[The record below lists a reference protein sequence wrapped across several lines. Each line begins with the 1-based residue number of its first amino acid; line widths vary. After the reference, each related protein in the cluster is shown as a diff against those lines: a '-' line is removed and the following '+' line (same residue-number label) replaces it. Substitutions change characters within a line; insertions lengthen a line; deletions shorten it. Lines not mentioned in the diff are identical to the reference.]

1 VPCNRI
7 SGGCWDRHVES
18 LTPGTPTA
26 GRAVESRPG
35 GTVGDDAA
43 GGSAAVTLRGAGDE
57 QPATSSSAAAVTA
70 ATHHR
75 SCGVIPDVSPGM
87 IRIMTV
93 VTGQRGA
100 LGLAALLTTTGILHF
115 LLPRPF
121 VTIVPRA
128 LPHKEA
134 LVAASGVAELVCA
147 GLLVAPGTRRAGGAA
162 SATVL
167 LAVFPANASM
177 ALRSTRRS
185 RWYRAAVWARLPLQV
200 PLIWWGLRIARPR
213 PPR

>member
-1 VPCNRI
+1 
-7 SGGCWDRHVES
+7 
-18 LTPGTPTA
+18 
-26 GRAVESRPG
+26 
-35 GTVGDDAA
+35 
-43 GGSAAVTLRGAGDE
+43 
-57 QPATSSSAAAVTA
+57 
-70 ATHHR
+70 
-75 SCGVIPDVSPGM
+75 
-87 IRIMTV
+87 MTV

-185 RWYRAAVWARLPLQV
+185 RRYRGGMGAVAPAGAADLVGSADRTSPTAALKGRGVRVTVAQPLRLALPRRS
-200 PLIWWGLRIARPR
+200 GR
-213 PPR
+213 PPGHR